1 ARSLVRFVPFHCTH
15 STNLHPCL
23 DIPLSH
29 TFWVV
34 PHTMPSQH
42 SQGRSGGAKAS
53 ILRRSRQSQSPSA
66 STISSIPLPND
77 STSAQ
82 RCYQDV
88 LPTELWHLILE
99 LIPVIDLFS
108 LYNTSQYMRAITAT
122 WLVRNMATK
131 SLQLYFYQEYVRR
144 IGIKFEFD
152 HFDLQR
158 DRVVFRPRD
167 MDHQYRFKCGLTLQ
181 SPQLEEIEVKDTA
194 STQIGSVQCFG
205 DGRYYTTR
213 REKAARSTIP
223 VHTVPESTT
232 VNNIIEPEA
241 GIKATTIMESS
252 TATDTVIQPA
262 NAPAEYSGGISTAE
276 IKEGDRGVHRKP
288 IGDEKSYQG
297 TKNFLDRT
305 CPLNVRKD
313 GVHTFDGVRYC
324 FLKEYPWSLQYQ
336 VDYEPLD
343 TLSTSTHTNG
353 GLIKKRSTFFIDIRK
368 DLYSQAQ
375 QQLMEQDPAQVN
387 VHSGDS
393 GRVSQVDTPTTSTSS
408 STPLSNLPLFRS
420 KLLEVSATVSSG
432 KGTTS
437 NSGPR
442 FFRVLRFECS
452 MNFLDP
458 KRATRNIIGRWIE
471 GKVQHW
477 KKVLSVG
484 KVARLQDQH
493 QLNQQQQQ
501 QQQKQQR
508 RQRAA
513 IKVNR
518 TSTIP
523 ATQTLYGSHHSGEGE
538 QHQIQPVRE
547 FHQSAITVQAF

>member
-1 ARSLVRFVPFHCTH
+1 MML
-15 STNLHPCL
+15 
-23 DIPLSH
+23 
-29 TFWVV
+29 
-34 PHTMPSQH
+34 SQH

-53 ILRRSRQSQSPSA
+53 ILRRSRRSQSPST
-66 STISSIPLPND
+66 SNISSIPPPND
-77 STSAQ
+77 STSTQ

-99 LIPVIDLFS
+99 LIPIIDLFS
-108 LYNTSQYMRAITAT
+108 LYNTSQYMRAITAP

-194 STQIGSVQCFG
+194 STRIGSVQCFG

-232 VNNIIEPEA
+232 ANDVNEPAA
-241 GIKATTIMESS
+241 GIEAATITESP
-252 TATDTVIQPA
+252 TVTDTVIQPA
-262 NAPAEYSGGISTAE
+262 DAPAEHSGGMSTAG
-276 IKEGDRGVHRKP
+276 IKEEDRGVHWKP

-305 CPLNVRKD
+305 CPLTVRKD

-336 VDYEPLD
+336 VDYKPLD

-368 DLYSQAQ
+368 DFYSQAQ
-375 QQLMEQDPAQVN
+375 QQLMEQDPVQVN
-387 VHSGDS
+387 AHNGNSE
-393 GRVSQVDTPTTSTSS
+393 RVDNPTTSTSS
-408 STPLSNLPLFRS
+408 STSLSNLPLFRS
-420 KLLEVSATVSSG
+420 KSLEVSAAVSSG

-477 KKVLSVG
+477 KRVLGVG

-513 IKVNR
+513 IEVNR

-523 ATQTLYGSHHSGEGE
+523 ATQTPYGSHHSGEGE

-547 FHQSAITVQAF
+547 FHQSVITVQAF

>member
-1 ARSLVRFVPFHCTH
+1 
-15 STNLHPCL
+15 
-23 DIPLSH
+23 
-29 TFWVV
+29 
-34 PHTMPSQH
+34 
-42 SQGRSGGAKAS
+42 
-53 ILRRSRQSQSPSA
+53 
-66 STISSIPLPND
+66 
-77 STSAQ
+77 
-82 RCYQDV
+82 
-88 LPTELWHLILE
+88 
-99 LIPVIDLFS
+99 
-108 LYNTSQYMRAITAT
+108 MRAITAPR
-122 WLVRNMATK
+122 LVRNMATK

-144 IGIKFEFD
+144 IGVKFEFD

-167 MDHQYRFKCGLTLQ
+167 MDHQYRFKCGITLQ

-194 STQIGSVQCFG
+194 STRIGSVQCFG

-232 VNNIIEPEA
+232 ANDVIEPAANIE
-241 GIKATTIMESS
+241 ATTNMESP
-252 TATDTVIQPA
+252 TATDTVIPVDT
-262 NAPAEYSGGISTAE
+262 PAEYSGGISTAE
-276 IKEGDRGVHRKP
+276 IKEGDRGVHWKP

-336 VDYEPLD
+336 VDYQPLD

-368 DLYSQAQ
+368 DLYSPAQ

-387 VHSGDS
+387 THSGDS
-393 GRVSQVDTPTTSTSS
+393 GRISQVDTLIASTSS
-408 STPLSNLPLFRS
+408 STLLSNLPLFRS
-420 KLLEVSATVSSG
+420 KSLEVSAAVSSG

-477 KKVLSVG
+477 KKVLGVG
-484 KVARLQDQH
+484 KVTRLQDQH
-493 QLNQQQQQ
+493 RPNQQQQQ
-501 QQQKQQR
+501 QQQQQQR

-513 IKVNR
+513 IEVNR

-523 ATQTLYGSHHSGEGE
+523 AIQTHYGSHHSGEGE
-538 QHQIQPVRE
+538 QHQIQPVRQ
-547 FHQSAITVQAF
+547 FHQSVITVQAF